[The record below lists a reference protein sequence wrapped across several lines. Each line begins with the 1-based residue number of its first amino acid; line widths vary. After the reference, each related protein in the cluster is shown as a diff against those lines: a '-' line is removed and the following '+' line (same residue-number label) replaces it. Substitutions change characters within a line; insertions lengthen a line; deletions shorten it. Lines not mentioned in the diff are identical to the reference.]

1 MTIDIYMYFEG
12 NARDAVDFYSEVFEV
27 KKNEIMTYGDQ
38 PTDSN
43 VKMSESERKLIMH
56 TDLVIDGTSLMF
68 SDISTLMT
76 SQPVTKGNAIS
87 LVISNDNK
95 MYIKNIFD
103 KLKIGG
109 KVEMELEET
118 FYSKLYGRV
127 QDKFSNT
134 WEIMYTGE

>member
-12 NARDAVDFYSEVFEV
+12 NAREAVDFYSEVFEV

-43 VKMSESERKLIMH
+43 VKMSESEKKLIMH

-76 SQPVTKGNAIS
+76 SKPVTKGNAIS

-95 MYIKNIFD
+95 AYIKNLFE
-103 KLKIGG
+103 KLKVGG

>member
-12 NARDAVDFYSEVFEV
+12 NAREAVDFYSEVFEV
-27 KKNEIMTYGDQ
+27 KKNKIMTYGDQ

-68 SDISTLMT
+68 SDISTSMT

-95 MYIKNIFD
+95 TYIKNIFD
-103 KLKIGG
+103 KLKVDG
-109 KVEMELEET
+109 KIEMELEET